1 MIKLLILFR
10 KPAEI
15 EEFEAHFGGVHVPLI
30 AAMPH
35 VKRTTVAR
43 AIGAPRGEPM
53 FHLIHEVYFDDM
65 NACNMAL
72 NSEQGRAAGNDL
84 MAWGK
89 DIVTLEF
96 VEVWE

>member
-10 KPAEI
+10 KPADVN
-15 EEFEAHFGGVHVPLI
+15 EFENHFGGVHVPLI
-30 AAMPH
+30 AAMPN
-35 VKRTTVAR
+35 VARTAVAR

-53 FHLIHEVYFDDM
+53 FHLIHEVYFESM
-65 NACNMAL
+65 SAANMAL

-84 MAWGK
+84 MAWAR